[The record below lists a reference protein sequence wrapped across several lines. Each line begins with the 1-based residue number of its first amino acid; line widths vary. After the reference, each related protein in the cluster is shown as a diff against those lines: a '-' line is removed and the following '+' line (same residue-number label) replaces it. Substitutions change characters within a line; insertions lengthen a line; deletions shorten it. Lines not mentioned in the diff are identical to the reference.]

1 MEIQKPSLNSGPIR
15 YFRIKWTDIEGTH
28 YIDIEHHDE
37 YTAIQWFKNTVQEE
51 YDWISPK

>member
-1 MEIQKPSLNSGPIR
+1 MEIQKPRLSSPPIR
-15 YFRIKWTDIEGTH
+15 NFRIKWTDQQGSH

-37 YTAIQWFKNTVQEE
+37 YTAIQWFQREVQED